1 MRMSSMME
9 ISMELEDEPGSLARI
24 AEALAEANINIETMC
39 AIGKVAPNVALV
51 TEQIPQTSAVLDRLG
66 VNYTVTELIKMV
78 MPDQPGVLA
87 SFSRRIADAGL
98 NLNSIYILSKY
109 QGDTELVFSVDDT
122 EKARQVL
129 NLHESVPP

>member
-1 MRMSSMME
+1 MME
-9 ISMELEDEPGSLARI
+9 ISMELADEPGSLARI

>member
-1 MRMSSMME
+1 MME
-9 ISMELEDEPGSLARI
+9 ISMELADEPGSLATV

-51 TEQIPQTSAVLDRLG
+51 TEQIPQTRAVLDKLG
-66 VNYTVTELIKMV
+66 VNYTVTELIKVV

-87 SFSRRIADAGL
+87 TFSRRIADAGI

-109 QGDTELVFSVDDT
+109 QGDTELVFSTDDT
-122 EKARQVL
+122 EKARQAL

>member
-1 MRMSSMME
+1 MSSMME

-98 NLNSIYILSKY
+98 HLNSIYILSKY

>member
-1 MRMSSMME
+1 MME
-9 ISMELEDEPGSLARI
+9 ISMELIDEPGSLAKV

-51 TEQIPQTSAVLDRLG
+51 TKQIPQARAVLDNLG
-66 VNYTVTELIKMV
+66 VNYTVTELIKLV

-87 SFSRRIADAGL
+87 SFSRRIADAGI

-109 QGDTELVFSVDDT
+109 QGDTELVFSADDP
-122 EKARQVL
+122 EKAREVL
-129 NLHESVPP
+129 NIHESVPP

>member
-1 MRMSSMME
+1 MME

-51 TEQIPQTSAVLDRLG
+51 TEQIPQTRAVLDRLG

>member
-1 MRMSSMME
+1 ME
-9 ISMELEDEPGSLARI
+9 ISMELADEPGSLATV

-51 TEQIPQTSAVLDRLG
+51 TEQIPQTRAVLDKLG
-66 VNYTVTELIKMV
+66 VNYTVTELIKVV

-87 SFSRRIADAGL
+87 TFSRRIADAGI

-109 QGDTELVFSVDDT
+109 QGDTELVFSTDDT
-122 EKARQVL
+122 EKARQAL

>member
-1 MRMSSMME
+1 MME
-9 ISMELEDEPGSLARI
+9 ISMELADEPGSLARI

-51 TEQIPQTSAVLDRLG
+51 TAQIPQTRAVLDRLG
-66 VNYTVTELIKMV
+66 VNYTVAELIKMV

-87 SFSRRIADAGL
+87 TFSRRIADAGL

-109 QGDTELVFSVDDT
+109 QGDTELVFSVDDI

>member
-1 MRMSSMME
+1 MSKMME
-9 ISMELEDEPGSLARI
+9 ISMELTDEPGSLAKV

-51 TEQIPQTSAVLDRLG
+51 TKQIPQARAVLDNLG
-66 VNYTVTELIKMV
+66 VKYTVTELIKLV

-87 SFSRRIADAGL
+87 SFSRRIADAGI

-109 QGDTELVFSVDDT
+109 QGDTELVFSADDP
-122 EKARQVL
+122 EKARETL
-129 NLHESVPP
+129 NIHESVPP

>member
-1 MRMSSMME
+1 MME

-51 TEQIPQTSAVLDRLG
+51 TEQIPQTRAVLDRLD

>member
-1 MRMSSMME
+1 ME
-9 ISMELEDEPGSLARI
+9 ISMEHADEPVSLARI

-51 TEQIPQTSAVLDRLG
+51 TAQIPQTRDVLDRLG

-87 SFSRRIADAGL
+87 TFSRRIADAGL
-98 NLNSIYILSKY
+98 NLNSI
-109 QGDTELVFSVDDT
+109 
-122 EKARQVL
+122 
-129 NLHESVPP
+129 

>member
-1 MRMSSMME
+1 MRKMME
-9 ISMELEDEPGSLARI
+9 ISMELTDEPGSLAKV

-51 TEQIPQTSAVLDRLG
+51 TEQIPQTRAVLDKMG

-87 SFSRRIADAGL
+87 AFSRRIADAGL

>member
-1 MRMSSMME
+1 ME
-9 ISMELEDEPGSLARI
+9 ISMELADEPGSLARI

-51 TEQIPQTSAVLDRLG
+51 TAQIPQTRAVLDRLG
-66 VNYTVTELIKMV
+66 VNYTVAELIKMV

-87 SFSRRIADAGL
+87 TFSRRIADAGL

-109 QGDTELVFSVDDT
+109 QGDTELVFSVDDI

>member
-1 MRMSSMME
+1 MME
-9 ISMELEDEPGSLARI
+9 ISMELIDEPGSLATI

-51 TEQIPQTSAVLDRLG
+51 TEQIPQTRAVLDRLG

-87 SFSRRIADAGL
+87 SFSRRVADAGL

>member
-1 MRMSSMME
+1 MME
-9 ISMELEDEPGSLARI
+9 ISMELTDEPGSLATV

-51 TEQIPQTSAVLDRLG
+51 TEQIPQTRAVLDKMG

-87 SFSRRIADAGL
+87 AFSRRIADAGL

>member
-1 MRMSSMME
+1 
-9 ISMELEDEPGSLARI
+9 MELEDEPGSLARI

-51 TEQIPQTSAVLDRLG
+51 TEQIPQTRAVLDRLD

>member
-1 MRMSSMME
+1 MME
-9 ISMELEDEPGSLARI
+9 ISIELEDEPGSLARI

-66 VNYTVTELIKMV
+66 VNYTVTDLIKMV

>member
-1 MRMSSMME
+1 MSMMME
-9 ISMELEDEPGSLARI
+9 ISMELTDEPGSLAKV

-39 AIGKVAPNVALV
+39 AIGRVAPNVALV
-51 TEQIPQTSAVLDRLG
+51 TKQIPQARAVLDNLG
-66 VNYTVTELIKMV
+66 INYTVTELIKLV

-109 QGDTELVFSVDDT
+109 QGDTELVFSVDDP
-122 EKARQVL
+122 EKARETL
-129 NLHESVPP
+129 NIHEAVPP

>member
-1 MRMSSMME
+1 MRKMME
-9 ISMELEDEPGSLARI
+9 ISMELTDEPGSLATV

-51 TEQIPQTSAVLDRLG
+51 TEQIPQTRAVLDKMG
-66 VNYTVTELIKMV
+66 VKYTVTELIKMV

-87 SFSRRIADAGL
+87 AFSRRIADAGL

>member
-1 MRMSSMME
+1 MME
-9 ISMELEDEPGSLARI
+9 ISMELTDEPGSLAI
-24 AEALAEANINIETMC
+24 VAEALAEANINIETMC

-51 TEQIPQTSAVLDRLG
+51 TEQIPQTRAVLDKLG
-66 VNYTVTELIKMV
+66 VKYTVTELIKMV

-87 SFSRRIADAGL
+87 TFSRRIADAGI

-109 QGDTELVFSVDDT
+109 QGDTELVFSTDDT
-122 EKARQVL
+122 EKARQAL

>member
-1 MRMSSMME
+1 MME
-9 ISMELEDEPGSLARI
+9 ISMELADEPGSLATV

-51 TEQIPQTSAVLDRLG
+51 TEQIPQTRAVLDKLG
-66 VNYTVTELIKMV
+66 VNYTVTELIKVV

-87 SFSRRIADAGL
+87 TFSRRIADAGI

>member
-1 MRMSSMME
+1 
-9 ISMELEDEPGSLARI
+9 
-24 AEALAEANINIETMC
+24 
-39 AIGKVAPNVALV
+39 
-51 TEQIPQTSAVLDRLG
+51 
-66 VNYTVTELIKMV
+66 MV

>member
-1 MRMSSMME
+1 MME
-9 ISMELEDEPGSLARI
+9 ISMELTDEPGSLATV

-51 TEQIPQTSAVLDRLG
+51 TEQIPQTRAVLDKMG
-66 VNYTVTELIKMV
+66 VKYTVTELIKMV

-87 SFSRRIADAGL
+87 AFSRRIADAGL

>member
-1 MRMSSMME
+1 MME

>member
-1 MRMSSMME
+1 MSSMME
-9 ISMELEDEPGSLARI
+9 ISMELIDEPGSLATI

-51 TEQIPQTSAVLDRLG
+51 TEQIPQTRAVLDRLG

-87 SFSRRIADAGL
+87 SFSRRVADAGL

>member
-1 MRMSSMME
+1 MME
-9 ISMELEDEPGSLARI
+9 ISMELADEPGSLARI

-51 TEQIPQTSAVLDRLG
+51 TAQIPQTRAVLDRLG

-87 SFSRRIADAGL
+87 TFSRRIADAGL

-109 QGDTELVFSVDDT
+109 QGDTELVFSVDDI

>member
-1 MRMSSMME
+1 MME

-51 TEQIPQTSAVLDRLG
+51 TEQIPQTRAVLDRLD

-109 QGDTELVFSVDDT
+109 QGDTEIVFSVDDT
-122 EKARQVL
+122 ENARQVL